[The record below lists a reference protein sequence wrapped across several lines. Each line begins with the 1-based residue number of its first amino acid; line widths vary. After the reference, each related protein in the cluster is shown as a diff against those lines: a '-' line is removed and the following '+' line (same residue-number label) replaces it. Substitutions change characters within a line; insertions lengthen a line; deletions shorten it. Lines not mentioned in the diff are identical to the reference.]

1 MELINNIEKLFEQ
14 IADGMPSTQRFST
27 YPASIAEKGIK
38 VEGGKAFK
46 SSEGVILATKI
57 KREYVPT
64 TLKQVYH
71 TLERIG
77 IIDVESA
84 QPLGSTLYLSKPLL
98 GDLDILI
105 KPSQPVGDL
114 AAFKNTLYDWF
125 YLQGFT
131 VRDLADKGRDFLY
144 DEFSFLHPIIDDNNQ
159 TTQEMVQVDLIL
171 AENQPMYQWRYYW
184 YAAPKTSAWKGAAR
198 NVLLGVISAKLE
210 HSWTK
215 NGLFQKQV
223 RQYAGDWEESALV
236 TDCPFEAVKVIF
248 GENADISVIDSVES
262 MLQALDTQ
270 TKLIPLK
277 DSILT
282 RFGELVKT
290 YEEEGREMR
299 NEITHKD
306 SGNTAVT

>member
-14 IADGMPSTQRFST
+14 IADGYPSTQRFST
-27 YPASIAEKGIK
+27 MPVSIKA
-38 VEGGKAFK
+38 EGGKAFK
-46 SSEGVILATKI
+46 SSEGVLLASKI
-57 KREYVPT
+57 KREFVPA

-77 IIDVESA
+77 IIDVEAA
-84 QPLGSTLYLSKPLL
+84 QPLGSTLYLSKPQL

-198 NVLLGVISAKLE
+198 NVLLGVIASRRGY
-210 HSWTK
+210 SWTK

-223 RQYAGDWEESALV
+223 RQYAGDWEESGLI
-236 TDCPFEAVKVIF
+236 TDCPFEATKVIF
-248 GENADISVIDSVES
+248 GDNTEISVIDSVES
-262 MLQALDTQ
+262 MVEALDTQ
-270 TKLIPLK
+270 TVLMPLK
-277 DSILT
+277 DSILL
-282 RFGELVKT
+282 RFKELVET
-290 YEEEGREMR
+290 YEADGREMR

-306 SGNTAVT
+306 SSDAVVA